1 MVVAVNVSLTRRS
14 LLKTIGLTAGASA
27 MYQAMAV
34 LGHAQASTFTGPPV
48 LTPAK
53 PGTRVLILG
62 AGLAGL
68 LSAYELRKAGYE
80 VEILEYQG
88 RAGGRNWTLRGGD
101 TYTELGGATQHVKF
115 AEGNYFNPGP
125 WRIPHHHRTVLHY
138 CKALGVP
145 LEVAAQFN
153 HNGFFHSTDAF
164 GGKPQRLREV
174 WSDLQGNLA
183 ELLAKAANESQL
195 DLPVGLDERDQLL
208 QALKGWG
215 LLDDEYRY
223 RSTLGTAVRRGY
235 AVPQRGGVV
244 GPPEPGP
251 LLDLKDLLHPS
262 VWEGLNSLLVYNA
275 QNTMFQPVGGMDQI
289 SQGFIRA
296 LPGLSIR
303 YNARVKRI
311 DQTDGQVTVTYED
324 SRSGGNSTQVKADW
338 CICTLPLNIL
348 GQIQFQASQAMLSAV
363 RAVPYTGYTKVGL
376 EFRRRFWEEDEA
388 IYGGM
393 SYTDQEIELLAYPNQ
408 GMMSDGPAVMLGAY
422 ATTQKN
428 TLNLTRM
435 TPEERIEAALSQGE
449 KIHPQYRKEFLN
461 GVSVSWYRVPW
472 MLGCRAR
479 WSHEARAAHYDSLA
493 AIDGRVVLA
502 GDHLSYMPG
511 WMEGS
516 LQSALDT
523 VERLHQRVQA
533 G

>member
-1 MVVAVNVSLTRRS
+1 MVVAVDISLSRRS

-27 MYQAMAV
+27 MYHAMAV
-34 LGHAQASTFTGPPV
+34 LGHAHASTFSGPPA
-48 LTPAK
+48 LSPAK

-68 LSAYELRKAGYE
+68 LSAYELRRAGYE

-115 AEGNYFNPGP
+115 AQGNYFNPGP
-125 WRIPHHHRTVLHY
+125 WRIPHHHRAVLHY
-138 CKALGVP
+138 CKALGVE
-145 LEVAAQFN
+145 LEAAVQFN
-153 HNGFFHSTDAF
+153 HNAFFHSTDAF
-164 GGKPQRLREV
+164 NGQPQRLREV
-174 WSDLQGNLA
+174 WSDLQGNIA
-183 ELLAKAANESQL
+183 ELLAKAAQESQL
-195 DLPVGLDERDQLL
+195 DLPIGPDEKDRLL

-223 RSTLGTAVRRGY
+223 RSTLPAALRRGY
-235 AVPQRGGVV
+235 ATPQRGGLV

-251 LLDLKDLLHPS
+251 LLNLKDLLHPS
-262 VWEGLNSLLVYNA
+262 VWQGLNSLLVYNA
-275 QNTMFQPVGGMDQI
+275 QDTMFQPVGGMDQI
-289 SQGFIRA
+289 SKGFMRA
-296 LPGLSIR
+296 LPGLTIR
-303 YNARVKRI
+303 YNARVTRI
-311 DQTDGQVTVTYED
+311 DQNDEKVTVAYED
-324 SRSGGNSTQVKADW
+324 TGGGGTHQVSADW
-338 CICTLPLNIL
+338 CVCTLPLNIL
-348 GQIQFQASQAMLSAV
+348 GQTQFQASQAMLAAV
-363 RAVPYTGYTKVGL
+363 RAVPYTGYTKIGL

-393 SYTDQEIELLAYPNQ
+393 SYTDQEIELIAYPNQ
-408 GMMSDGPAVMLGAY
+408 KLMSDGPAVLLGGY
-422 ATTQKN
+422 STSQHN

-449 KIHPQYRKEFLN
+449 KIHPQYRKEFLS
-461 GVSVSWYRVPW
+461 GVAVSWYRVPW

-479 WSHEARAAHYDSLA
+479 WSQEARDAHYDALA

-511 WMEGS
+511 WMEGA
-516 LQSALDT
+516 LQSALDA
-523 VERLHQRVQA
+523 VQRLHERVQA